1 MNAGTEGCAE
11 VLLDRAPRIADRPLT
26 YRVPAALWGRARIG
40 VRAVVPLGSRTASG
54 FIVGVAP
61 CDRDGARDAAGRERR
76 LREILD
82 IPDPE
87 PLFSA
92 AMLRLARWV
101 ADETL
106 STLLDAVR
114 CLVPPEIARRPPVP
128 ARVLRRVV
136 AVPER
141 LPRVAGRRQRQLL
154 DRLLAAPE
162 GVPVGE
168 LVRGGGGA
176 PLKRLLALGAV
187 RVEEEPRRDGS
198 AARTGSDAAAPGTDA
213 APARPLLLWG
223 GAGDRARWIVDA
235 VRRAVARGGQAI
247 VTAPEVELAE
257 TLAAHLRDA
266 IGERVALFHS
276 ELPPAEHRETW
287 RRILGGDVDVV
298 CGTRSALFAPL
309 RRLRLL
315 IVDDEQDPSYKA
327 EAAPRYH
334 GRRVGLHRGA
344 VEGARV
350 VLGSA
355 TPSVE
360 AYAGAADGTLRR
372 VRLTLRGRPRVTI
385 VDMRREREQGGAGAL
400 SRPLVD
406 AMRRHL
412 RAGGRVALFVNR
424 IGYARVL
431 ACQECGHLVRC
442 PRCLVPMPYDR
453 ETGTIRCRV
462 CGRSEAAP
470 QVCPRCKGV
479 ALRWVG
485 AGTKRIEEVV
495 ARVFPEFRL
504 ARVDRETAPE
514 FDKVAREFASG
525 RLRLIVGTQ
534 LLLRGRRLR
543 PSLVGVVDADAP
555 LYRPDFRAAERAFQ
569 QVRAVVALTDGAP
582 NPEAVVQTGIP
593 EHPVLRAL
601 RTGLDESLYE
611 DELRVRREF
620 GYPPYAH
627 LARVV
632 ASGRDAAAAAAL
644 AERAAAAARARG
656 VEVLGPSPVRP
667 AGGTRLPARAHCLLR
682 GDTREAVRDA
692 ALAALAVAPGSE
704 RGVGR
709 GRVVVDMDPEEID

>member
-26 YRVPAALWGRARIG
+26 YRVPAALWNRARIG

-61 CDRDGARDAAGRERR
+61 CDPDGARAAADGEHR

-114 CLVPPEIARRPPVP
+114 CLVPPEIARRPPAP
-128 ARVLRRVV
+128 EGALRRVV

-141 LPRVAGRRQRQLL
+141 LPRLAGRRQRQLL

-162 GVPVGE
+162 GVPVRE
-168 LVRGGGGA
+168 LVRDGGGA

-187 RVEEEPRRDGS
+187 RVEEDPRRNVS
-198 AARTGSDAAAPGTDA
+198 AAVIGMDAGAPDADAARAQPV
-213 APARPLLLWG
+213 LLWG
-223 GAGDRARWIVDA
+223 DPGDRVAWIVDA
-235 VRRAVARGGQAI
+235 ARRTVARGGQAL

-257 TLAAHLRDA
+257 ALVAHLRDA
-266 IGERVALFHS
+266 IGDRVALFHS
-276 ELPPAEHRETW
+276 ALPPAEHRETW

-315 IVDDEQDPSYKA
+315 IVDDEQDASYKA
-327 EAAPRYH
+327 DAAPRYH

-344 VEGARV
+344 LEGAQV
-350 VLGSA
+350 VLGTA
-355 TPSVE
+355 TPSVD
-360 AYAGAADGTLRR
+360 AYAGTAEGTLRR
-372 VRLTLRGRPRVTI
+372 VRLTARSRPSVTI
-385 VDMRREREQGGAGAL
+385 VDMRREREQGRTGAL

-412 RAGGRVALFVNR
+412 RGGGRVALFVNR

-431 ACQECGHLVRC
+431 ACQECGHVVRC
-442 PRCLVPMPYDR
+442 PRCIVPMPYDR

-470 QVCPRCKGV
+470 QLCPRCKGP

-514 FDKVAREFASG
+514 FNTVAREFASG
-525 RLRLIVGTQ
+525 RLRLVVGTQ

-543 PSLVGVVDADAP
+543 PSLIGVVDADAP
-555 LYRPDFRAAERAFQ
+555 LYRPDFRATERAFQ
-569 QVRAVVALTDGAP
+569 QVHAVVALADGAP
-582 NPEAVVQTGIP
+582 NAEAVVQTSIP

-601 RTGLDESLYE
+601 RTGLDEPLYE
-611 DELRVRREF
+611 EELRVRREF
-620 GYPPYAH
+620 GYPPYTY

-632 ASGRDAAAAAAL
+632 AAGRDAAAAAAM

-656 VEVLGPSPVRP
+656 VEVLGPSPSRP
-667 AGGTRLPARAHCLLR
+667 AGTRLPARAHCLLR
-682 GDTREAVRDA
+682 GDTREAVREA
-692 ALAALAVAPGSE
+692 ALAALAAASGSE
-704 RGVGR
+704 RAAGR